1 MRYQNRMLII
11 FFVVL
16 IMSFP
21 VTGLCQGEL
30 TFKPKISTTARMDDN
45 FYKAEAIEREVTT
58 AIIQPGFEFD
68 YGTAKSLISLD
79 YTLNAYYYSDEETLL
94 PGMRPAQDEDYV
106 GHTGILEVRTQ
117 PSNRVTLGISDSFF
131 YTRDPANSDVFS
143 NSISRNKYYINRAT
157 PSLLY
162 YFGQKFT
169 AGLRYRNTKT
179 DYSSERE
186 GYSDSISEDSTENR
200 AIFDLVYNFNST
212 TSLDLEYQYW
222 DRSYKTTSAYKSG
235 QVKLILRK
243 QYKYFSLEAGGGYH
257 ERNFDDPSL
266 ENIDVIT
273 YRVGLSGQNPPLGQ
287 GDIRSYITLVAESN
301 FNDAGPGD
309 FYFKATRYSMNA
321 GHVFMKRFPLDVKAS
336 FQNSDYERKKELT
349 PASTLELREDDTY
362 RVEGSLGYIVADDL
376 VHYLVVKVVGG
387 YEDRSSNIAGRDYT
401 NNYVMAKMDFR
412 FSMGKR

>member
-58 AIIQPGFEFD
+58 SLIQPGFEFD

-106 GHTGILEVRTQ
+106 GHTGTLEVKTQ
-117 PSNRVTLGISDSFF
+117 PSDRVTLGISDSYF

-143 NSISRNKYYINRAT
+143 NSVDRHKYHINRLT
-157 PSLLY
+157 PSLFY
-162 YFGQKFT
+162 DFGEKFT
-169 AGLRYRNTKT
+169 AGFRYRHTHTK
-179 DYSSERE
+179 YSEE
-186 GYSDSISEDSTENR
+186 ISEGSNENR
-200 AIFDLVYNFNST
+200 GIFDLVYNFNRT
-212 TSLDLEYQYW
+212 TSIDLEYQYW
-222 DRSYKTTSAYKSG
+222 DRAYKKVTSDYRSS

-243 QYKYFSLEAGGGYH
+243 QYKYFGLEAGGGYH
-257 ERNFDDPSL
+257 ERGFDDPYL
-266 ENIDVIT
+266 ENIDLIT
-273 YRVGLSGQNPPLGQ
+273 YRVGLRGQNPPSGQ
-287 GDIRSYITLVAESN
+287 GDIRSYITLAAESN

-309 FYFKATRYSMNA
+309 SYFKATRYSMNA
-321 GHVFMKRFPLDVKAS
+321 GHVFINRLPLDVNAS
-336 FQNSDYERKKELT
+336 FQNSAYERRKELT
-349 PASTLELREDDTY
+349 RAGTLELRDDDTY
-362 RVEGSLGYIVADDL
+362 KLEGSLGYIVSDDL
-376 VHYLVVKVVGG
+376 VHYLVIKVVAG
-387 YEDRSSNIAGRDYT
+387 YEDRSSNIAGRGYT
-401 NNYVMAKMDFR
+401 NNYMMAKVDWK
-412 FSMGKR
+412 FSLGKR